1 MKAEITKNVLI
12 IDDDVDTCFLLNRIL
27 NAKNIRSVCVNT
39 LQQARVV
46 FETMQPSLIFL
57 DNNLPDGY
65 GLNFISL
72 IRDKFPQT
80 QIIMITAHG
89 NDFNKRA
96 ALMKGA
102 VLFMTKPF
110 NSDEIYHA
118 LEHLTKSAETNK
130 KQ

>member
-1 MKAEITKNVLI
+1 MKTETTNHVLI

-27 NAKNIRSVCVNT
+27 DAKNIRAVCVNT

-65 GLNFISL
+65 GLNFIPL
-72 IRDKFPQT
+72 IRDKFPKA
-80 QIIMITAHG
+80 QIIMITAHS

-110 NSDEIYHA
+110 NSDEIYRA
-118 LEHLTKSAETNK
+118 LDYLAKTDSRP
-130 KQ
+130 

>member
-1 MKAEITKNVLI
+1 MKTEITNHVLV

-27 NAKNIRSVCVNT
+27 DAKNIRTVCVNT

-65 GLNFISL
+65 GLNFIPL
-72 IRDKFPQT
+72 IRDKFPKA
-80 QIIMITAHG
+80 QIIMITAHS

-110 NSDEIYHA
+110 NSDEIYRA
-118 LEHLTKSAETNK
+118 LEFLAKTDSKP
-130 KQ
+130 

>member
-1 MKAEITKNVLI
+1 MKTETTNHVLI

-27 NAKNIRSVCVNT
+27 DAKNIRAVCVNT

-65 GLNFISL
+65 GLNFIPL
-72 IRDKFPQT
+72 IRDKFPKV
-80 QIIMITAHG
+80 QIIMITAHS

-110 NSDEIYHA
+110 NSDEIYRA
-118 LEHLTKSAETNK
+118 LDYLAKTDSRP
-130 KQ
+130 